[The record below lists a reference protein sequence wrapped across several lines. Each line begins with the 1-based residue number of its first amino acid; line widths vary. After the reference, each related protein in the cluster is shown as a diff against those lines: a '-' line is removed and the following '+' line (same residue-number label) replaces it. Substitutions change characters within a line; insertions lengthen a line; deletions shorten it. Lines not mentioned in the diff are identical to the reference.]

1 MWQWKTK
8 EKRNWAKSENETA
21 GGWCAPAAV
30 TAHFFLVRLSAQ
42 FFLFSSLLLCHDQG
56 TVLHGSRLRRLACVA
71 VPGMAISVLK
81 LVKRTSL
88 RNRGWAGHIQP
99 MHTKTRSFT
108 VGDFHLPQLEMNLIL
123 CLISSVGPSSMLP
136 KHALGNHS
144 ATAVYYVYHYF
155 CWNSRWHRWYCGTD
169 KSVCALP
176 QCYKFL
182 EFRTKTIVT
191 SRSALNA
198 PDCDTVT
205 QIQCCVRVVSS
216 LLLNAVDGGT
226 SCAGSGNYK

>member
-1 MWQWKTK
+1 MRQQ
-8 EKRNWAKSENETA
+8 EV
-21 GGWCAPAAV
+21 GVHQLP
-30 TAHFFLVRLSAQ
+30 
-42 FFLFSSLLLCHDQG
+42 SLLLSSQSVSQLSFSSFLTPSVSWSGHCASWLSSSSVSVCGRAGNGDQCAQARKADK
-56 TVLHGSRLRRLACVA
+56 SQ
-71 VPGMAISVLK
+71 VPGLSRAHPANAHKNTLIYCWRFPSTTAGDEFNSAPNQLCRAFQHVAKGLHWAI
-81 LVKRTSL
+81 
-88 RNRGWAGHIQP
+88 
-99 MHTKTRSFT
+99 
-108 VGDFHLPQLEMNLIL
+108 
-123 CLISSVGPSSMLP
+123 C
-136 KHALGNHS
+136 S

-191 SRSALNA
+191 SRSAPNA

-226 SCAGSGNYK
+226 SCAASGNYK